1 MKFSVPK
8 NILFLIFGFLI
19 LDTINQSQVLVFS
32 SLAEIIQEMNN
43 HTLTTHFGIE
53 PTATRLAFMNSAMTS
68 VEEVGGIF
76 AILCLFPLADTK
88 GRKFVAVYVRIA
100 ITLLVGSCQFLAAV
114 FQASE
119 VFLLGQMILGSHYSI
134 RHFTSIMYILEC
146 TPDNC
151 RGFAGTF
158 LVFDYVLAK
167 LFMFTA
173 ASPSLLGTT
182 SSWFIFPLV
191 TMISSVAV
199 LFFLLRFPESPKWLV
214 QQNRIQEAKN
224 SIKIYHGRN
233 CEIEQVVT
241 SMIKEK
247 NLTDEEKLT
256 LRQIWE
262 NETLRQVELAFL
274 WRCIHV
280 RIQAFKILMALLIF
294 NVFDTTMVL
303 SVYTILLHKEAGFTV
318 QMTMNI
324 TLILTFITVP
334 TKFFGTFMLDGLGRR
349 PTLLIA
355 GVMEYMK
362 SSLLLTTQ
370 TIIYFVGS
378 SLLTQILYVISEF
391 LNAIVPA
398 TGVHTIR
405 ILFVTELFPPSART
419 AVAQALMF
427 GGMIL
432 STPITTLFPI
442 IDSIFPPIYYFPF
455 VIVQLIFGV
464 YLYRHLP
471 ETRGKSVY
479 EIIESMDNEVGSRA
493 PTISTEKTPLLRD
506 RATTHAIRRAS
517 ILNTPRT
524 RALTIH
530 QSLLSMKL

>member
-158 LVFDYVLAK
+158 LVFAYVLAK

-262 NETLRQVELAFL
+262 NETLR
-274 WRCIHV
+274 
-280 RIQAFKILMALLIF
+280 QAFKILMALLIF